1 MVNFFRKGHH
11 SVCKLEISTL
21 IMQAVYTAGKYSK
34 LLVVPNLI
42 SGFDFWQEHLTLKFS
57 VPAKWTEW
65 TRWSACSKTCGTG
78 AVRTKSRFFIPGRHG
93 GKTIPDGDREMSQD
107 CLTVP
112 DFPNPCPRPARYSG
126 WSTWSSCRSCDPE
139 GSSPQKSHRQR
150 ECIQAVLSN
159 QWKFNIDIANCTN
172 LAQTTMRQDRS
183 CGLKTC
189 PGEITY
195 TLTLTMPSAK
205 DKAPT

>member
-1 MVNFFRKGHH
+1 
-11 SVCKLEISTL
+11 
-21 IMQAVYTAGKYSK
+21 MQAVYTAGKHST

-65 TRWSACSKTCGTG
+65 TRWSACSKTCGAG

-112 DFPNPCPRPARYSG
+112 KFPNPCPRPARYSG
-126 WSTWSSCRSCDPE
+126 WSEWSACTKTCDPE
-139 GSSPQKSHRQR
+139 GSSPHRSVRQR
-150 ECIQAVLSN
+150 KCIPAVLSN
-159 QWKFNIDIANCTN
+159 NWEFNIDISNCTN
-172 LAQTTMRQDRS
+172 LAQTTMREDNS
-183 CGLKTC
+183 CGISTC
-189 PGEITY
+189 PGEIMIDTNATPPKVECY
-195 TLTLTMPSAK
+195 CIISI
-205 DKAPT
+205 